1 MNANSPPRKRPLT
14 AEEAELWAFAMR
26 EAKALRRVRER
37 HEAPAIRSP
46 AAAAPETPPPPPAV
60 SAKPSGKAKGAA
72 PLPSTTPPK
81 HQLGPATKSPPPLA
95 PYNERERR
103 KLARDTD
110 LIDAKLDLHG
120 MRQREAHSALK
131 RFLLACLSRSDRHVL
146 VITGKGA
153 PDEGNILP
161 GEFSP
166 QERGV
171 LRRLVPQWLA
181 ESDLRGLVVSY
192 TTASARHGGDGAL
205 YVRLRKTP
213 MAG

>member
-1 MNANSPPRKRPLT
+1 MTSNSPPRKRPLT

-37 HEAPAIRSP
+37 HEAAAIRSS
-46 AAAAPETPPPPPAV
+46 AVASEQMPPPAPDI
-60 SAKPSGKAKGAA
+60 SPKPSGKTRKTAPPPAA
-72 PLPSTTPPK
+72 PK
-81 HQLGPATKSPPPLA
+81 QQLGPSAKSPPPLA
-95 PYNERERR
+95 RYDERERR
-103 KLARDTD
+103 KLARDAD

-120 MRQREAHSALK
+120 MRQREAHGALK
-131 RFLLACLSRSDRHVL
+131 RFLLACLSRGDRHVL
-146 VITGKGA
+146 VITGKGVA
-153 PDEGNILP
+153 
-161 GEFSP
+161 GESNMRADDFSP

-192 TTASARHGGDGAL
+192 TTASVRHGGDGAL

-213 MAG
+213 VAG